1 MSTTMSGMQAGKRG
15 RGSGGKGSRGDA
27 GVRRNTRK
35 SVRGGSGE
43 GRQREQYYRQYDYM
57 LLFMTVAI
65 ALFGVLMIYSA
76 SSYTASTSRFGDPL
90 RFVSQQLRGLIL
102 GVVAM
107 LFVSNFNYRE
117 LYLRKWNLVYTFY
130 ACCLVLQTL
139 VLIPG
144 IGIEHNGARRWLKIG
159 VEFQPSE
166 FTKIGV
172 ILFVAYAVYLS
183 RKSLDSFAGFLR
195 VMAYVFPAI
204 ILIAVE
210 NLSTAIIVAVIAVGM
225 CFVASKKKQYF
236 FICGALL
243 FAAAAAYAM
252 LGDSFRS
259 GRITAWRNIETDPG
273 GYQVLQGLYAIA
285 SGGITGSGL
294 GESMQKLGYIPEAY
308 NDMIFAVIC
317 EELGIVGAVL
327 VMMAFLVLL
336 WRIVMIACN
345 APDIFGS
352 MICVGSMIHIAIQV
366 LFNIA
371 VVTNTIPSTGVPLPL
386 ISYGGTACAI
396 MMFELGLVLGVSR
409 QIKLK

>member
-1 MSTTMSGMQAGKRG
+1 MTGVETRRRSGGRG
-15 RGSGGKGSRGDA
+15 RQGTRSRAESG
-27 GVRRNTRK
+27 RREK
-35 SVRGGSGE
+35 
-43 GRQREQYYRQYDYM
+43 YYRQYDYM

-65 ALFGVLMIYSA
+65 AMFGVLMIYSA
-76 SSYTASTSRFGDPL
+76 SSYTASTSRFDDPF
-90 RFVSQQLRGLIL
+90 RFVSQQLKGLAV

-107 LFVSNFNYRE
+107 LLVSNFDYKE
-117 LYLRKWNLVYTFY
+117 LYLGKLNLVYLFY
-130 ACCLVLQTL
+130 AGCLVLQTI

-144 IGIEHNGARRWLKIG
+144 IGVEHNGARRWLKIG

-172 ILFVAYAVYLS
+172 ILFVAYAVYRS
-183 RKSLDSFAGFLR
+183 RRSLDSFWGFVR
-195 VMAYVFPAI
+195 IMVYVAPAI
-204 ILIAVE
+204 VLIALE
-210 NLSTAIIVAVIAVGM
+210 NLSTAIIVTVISVGM
-225 CFVASKKKQYF
+225 CFVASKRKQYF
-236 FICGALL
+236 IFCGIAL
-243 FAAAAAYAM
+243 FALAAAYAM
-252 LGDSFRS
+252 IGGGFRA
-259 GRITAWRNIETDPG
+259 GRITAWQNIETDPR
-273 GYQVLQGLYAIA
+273 GYQILQGLYAIA

-317 EELGIVGAVL
+317 EELGIVGAVF
-327 VMMAFLVLL
+327 VMVAFLVLL

-352 MICVGSMIHIAIQV
+352 MLCVGSMIHIAIQV

-396 MMFELGLVLGVSR
+396 MMLELGLVLGVSR

>member
-1 MSTTMSGMQAGKRG
+1 MVSNMARVQNGG
-15 RGSGGKGSRGDA
+15 RREKPGGSR
-27 GVRRNTRK
+27 
-35 SVRGGSGE
+35 SGSAK
-43 GRQREQYYRQYDYM
+43 RERYYRQYDYM
-57 LLFMTVAI
+57 LLFMTIAI
-65 ALFGVLMIYSA
+65 ALFGILMIYGA
-76 SSYTASTSRFGDPL
+76 SSYTASTSRFGNPY
-90 RFVSQQLRGLIL
+90 RFVSQQMKGLII
-102 GVVAM
+102 GVAGM
-107 LFVSNFNYRE
+107 LFVSNFDYRE
-117 LYLRKWNLVYTFY
+117 LYLGKINWVYLFY
-130 ACCLVLQTL
+130 GLCLAMQVA

-144 IGIEHNGARRWLKIG
+144 IGIEHNGARRWLKLG

-172 ILFVAYAVYLS
+172 ILFVAYAVYRS
-183 RKSLDSFAGFLR
+183 RRTLDQFGGFLKLM
-195 VMAYVFPAI
+195 VYIAPAI
-204 ILIAVE
+204 VLIAAE
-210 NLSTAIIVAVIAVGM
+210 NLSTAIIVTVIAVGM

-236 FICGALL
+236 ILCGM
-243 FAAAAAYAM
+243 AAFGLAAAYAM
-252 LGDSFRS
+252 IGGGFRA
-259 GRITAWRNIETDPG
+259 GRITSWLDIENSPG
-273 GYQVLQGLYAIA
+273 GFQILQGLYAIA

-317 EELGIVGAVL
+317 EELGIVGAVM
-327 VMMAFLVLL
+327 VMAAFLVLL

-352 MICVGSMIHIAIQV
+352 MLCAGSMIHIAIQV

-396 MMFELGLVLGVSR
+396 MMLELGLVLGVSR

>member
-1 MSTTMSGMQAGKRG
+1 MVFMARVQNGRRTGGPPENRNAAGRKR
-15 RGSGGKGSRGDA
+15 
-27 GVRRNTRK
+27 
-35 SVRGGSGE
+35 
-43 GRQREQYYRQYDYM
+43 RERYYRQYDYM

-65 ALFGVLMIYSA
+65 ALFGILMIYSA
-76 SSYTASTSRFGDPL
+76 SSFTASTSRFGDPF
-90 RFVSQQLRGLIL
+90 RFVSQQLKGLIL
-102 GVVAM
+102 GVAAM
-107 LFVSNFNYRE
+107 LLISNLDYRE
-117 LYLRKWNLVYTFY
+117 LYLRKINGVYLFY
-130 ACCLVLQTL
+130 GLCLIMQTA

-144 IGIEHNGARRWLKIG
+144 VGIEHNGARRWLNVG

-172 ILFVAYAVYLS
+172 ILFVAYAVYKS
-183 RKSLDSFAGFLR
+183 RRSLDDFWGFFKL
-195 VMAYVFPAI
+195 MIYIAPAI
-204 ILIAVE
+204 VLIGKE
-210 NLSTAIIVAVIAVGM
+210 NLSTAIIVTVIAVGM
-225 CFVASKKKQYF
+225 CFVASKRKKYF
-236 FICGALL
+236 ILCGLAGFGL
-243 FAAAAAYAM
+243 AAAYAM
-252 LGDSFRS
+252 IGGGFRA
-259 GRITAWRNIETDPG
+259 GRITSWLDIENSEG
-273 GYQVLQGLYAIA
+273 GYQILQGLYAIA

-294 GESMQKLGYIPEAY
+294 GQSMQKLGYIPEAY

-327 VMMAFLVLL
+327 VMGAFLVLL

-396 MMFELGLVLGVSR
+396 MMLELGLVLGVSR

>member
-1 MSTTMSGMQAGKRG
+1 MVSNMARVQNGG
-15 RGSGGKGSRGDA
+15 RREKPGGSR
-27 GVRRNTRK
+27 
-35 SVRGGSGE
+35 SGSAK
-43 GRQREQYYRQYDYM
+43 RERYYRQYDYM
-57 LLFMTVAI
+57 LLFMTIAI
-65 ALFGVLMIYSA
+65 ALFGILMIYSA
-76 SSYTASTSRFGDPL
+76 SSYTASTSRFGNPY
-90 RFVSQQLRGLIL
+90 RFVSQQMKGLII
-102 GVVAM
+102 GVAGM
-107 LFVSNFNYRE
+107 LFVSNFDYRE
-117 LYLRKWNLVYTFY
+117 LYLGKINWVYLFY
-130 ACCLVLQTL
+130 GLCLAMQVA

-144 IGIEHNGARRWLKIG
+144 IGIEHNGARRWLKLG

-172 ILFVAYAVYLS
+172 ILFVAYAVYRS
-183 RKSLDSFAGFLR
+183 RRTLDQFGGFLKLM
-195 VMAYVFPAI
+195 VYIAPAI
-204 ILIAVE
+204 VLIAAE
-210 NLSTAIIVAVIAVGM
+210 NLSTAIIVTVIAVGM

-236 FICGALL
+236 ILCGI
-243 FAAAAAYAM
+243 AAFGLAASYAM
-252 LGDSFRS
+252 IGGGFRA
-259 GRITAWRNIETDPG
+259 GRITSWLDIENSPG
-273 GYQVLQGLYAIA
+273 GFQILQGLYAIA

-317 EELGIVGAVL
+317 EELGIVGAVM
-327 VMMAFLVLL
+327 VMAAFLVLL

-352 MICVGSMIHIAIQV
+352 MLCAGSMIHIAIQV

-396 MMFELGLVLGVSR
+396 MMLELGLVLGVSR

>member
-1 MSTTMSGMQAGKRG
+1 MVSNMARVQNGG
-15 RGSGGKGSRGDA
+15 RREKPGGSR
-27 GVRRNTRK
+27 
-35 SVRGGSGE
+35 SGSAK
-43 GRQREQYYRQYDYM
+43 RERYYRQYDYM
-57 LLFMTVAI
+57 LLFITIAI
-65 ALFGVLMIYSA
+65 ALFGILMIYSA
-76 SSYTASTSRFGDPL
+76 SSYTASTSRFGNPY
-90 RFVSQQLRGLIL
+90 RFVSQQMKGLII
-102 GVVAM
+102 GVAGM
-107 LFVSNFNYRE
+107 LFVSNFDYRE
-117 LYLRKWNLVYTFY
+117 LYLGKINWVYLFY
-130 ACCLVLQTL
+130 GLCLAMQVA

-144 IGIEHNGARRWLKIG
+144 IGIEHNGARRWLKLG

-172 ILFVAYAVYLS
+172 ILFVAYAVYRS
-183 RKSLDSFAGFLR
+183 RRTLDQFGGFLKLM
-195 VMAYVFPAI
+195 VYIAPAI
-204 ILIAVE
+204 VLIAAE
-210 NLSTAIIVAVIAVGM
+210 NLSTAIIVTVIAVGM

-236 FICGALL
+236 ILCGM
-243 FAAAAAYAM
+243 AAFGLAAAYAM
-252 LGDSFRS
+252 IGGGFRA
-259 GRITAWRNIETDPG
+259 GRITSWLDIENSPG
-273 GYQVLQGLYAIA
+273 GFQILQGLYAIA

-317 EELGIVGAVL
+317 EELGIVGAVM
-327 VMMAFLVLL
+327 VMAAFLVLL

-352 MICVGSMIHIAIQV
+352 MLCAGSMIHIAIQV

-396 MMFELGLVLGVSR
+396 MMLELGLVLGVSR

>member
-1 MSTTMSGMQAGKRG
+1 MVSNMARVQNSGRREKPG
-15 RGSGGKGSRGDA
+15 GSR
-27 GVRRNTRK
+27 
-35 SVRGGSGE
+35 SGSAK
-43 GRQREQYYRQYDYM
+43 RERYYRQYDYM
-57 LLFMTVAI
+57 LLFMTIAI
-65 ALFGVLMIYSA
+65 ALFGILMIYSA
-76 SSYTASTSRFGDPL
+76 SSYTASTSRFGNPY
-90 RFVSQQLRGLIL
+90 RFVSQQMKGLII
-102 GVVAM
+102 GVAGM
-107 LFVSNFNYRE
+107 LFVSNFDYRE
-117 LYLRKWNLVYTFY
+117 LYLGKINWVYLFY
-130 ACCLVLQTL
+130 GLCLAMQVA

-144 IGIEHNGARRWLKIG
+144 IGIEHNGARRWLKLG

-172 ILFVAYAVYLS
+172 ILFVAYAVYRS
-183 RKSLDSFAGFLR
+183 RRTLDQFGGFLKLM
-195 VMAYVFPAI
+195 VYIAPAI
-204 ILIAVE
+204 VLIAAE
-210 NLSTAIIVAVIAVGM
+210 NLSTAIIVTVIAVGM

-236 FICGALL
+236 ILCGI
-243 FAAAAAYAM
+243 AAFGLAAAYAM
-252 LGDSFRS
+252 IGGGFRA
-259 GRITAWRNIETDPG
+259 GRITSWLDIENSPG
-273 GYQVLQGLYAIA
+273 GFQILQGLYAIA

-317 EELGIVGAVL
+317 EELGIVGAVM
-327 VMMAFLVLL
+327 VMAAFLVLL

-352 MICVGSMIHIAIQV
+352 MLCAGSMIHIAIQV

-396 MMFELGLVLGVSR
+396 MMLELGLVLGVSR